1 MCIKLKNKY
10 GYKVCYTTKTNKRK
24 YITESI
30 TDRYTT
36 AQIIKEINI
45 KHQDK
50 KDKRDW
56 YILPIKKKEYKK
68 LWKDCPF

>member
-1 MCIKLKNKY
+1 MCVKTDNKY
-10 GYKVCYTTKTNKRK
+10 GYKVCYTTKTNKKK
-24 YITESI
+24 YIIESI

-50 KDKRDW
+50 KDKLDW
-56 YILPIKKKEYKK
+56 YILPIRKREYKK

>member
-36 AQIIKEINI
+36 AQIIKEIN
-45 KHQDK
+45 
-50 KDKRDW
+50 
-56 YILPIKKKEYKK
+56 
-68 LWKDCPF
+68 